1 MSNNSNTTF
10 NKRKIITYDIIQLF
24 QWNVI
29 DVMFVSSISFT
40 SSIQFSSL
48 LLLFNAQTFDIEQ
61 YYHQQNLDRKY
72 SQKQASLFNS
82 ETETE
87 NETAIVNESF
97 TNNNESDLNANVLY
111 NNLIELKKQNS
122 SCFNIYIVQNKATK
136 NNQFIIELLYQHH
149 SESVNELSL
158 VRLITNYFL
167 SSKLFDKNRITI
179 GIDDSVFSSNNDE
192 FISFTNF
199 YEADCKTNIN
209 SKLDAFFFYV
219 HYNNKYQKE
228 PILKFRQEF
237 SYLSNFNV
245 LKNKI
250 HYLGYN
256 YISVE
261 AGYMAQKCDDI
272 AWKKYCST
280 ISPHGNAQGEMKK
293 AAYKVDLVKDFRDK
307 QLKIMLDLLRLKFRN
322 NPELANKLV
331 ATYPRMIM
339 EGNVWNDRYWGATI
353 PKQKHCHL
361 SDSGELEKLY
371 EEFPQYFY
379 VGQNYLGR
387 LLMKVR
393 DELLNK

>member
-10 NKRKIITYDIIQLF
+10 NKRKIITSDIIQLF

-29 DVMFVSSISFT
+29 DVMFVSSVSP
-40 SSIQFSSL
+40 SSSKKIIPFSLL
-48 LLLFNAQTFDIEQ
+48 LLLFNAKTFDIEQ
-61 YYHQQNLDRKY
+61 SFHQQKFDTK
-72 SQKQASLFNS
+72 KQISLFDNV
-82 ETETE
+82 ETKNAGVVFAND
-87 NETAIVNESF
+87 NEF
-97 TNNNESDLNANVLY
+97 DLY

-219 HYNNKYQKE
+219 HYDNKYQKE

-250 HYLGYN
+250 HYFGYD

-261 AGYMAQKCDDI
+261 AGYMAQKCDDV
-272 AWKKYCST
+272 AWKQYCST
-280 ISPHGNAQGEMKK
+280 ISPHSNAQSEMKK